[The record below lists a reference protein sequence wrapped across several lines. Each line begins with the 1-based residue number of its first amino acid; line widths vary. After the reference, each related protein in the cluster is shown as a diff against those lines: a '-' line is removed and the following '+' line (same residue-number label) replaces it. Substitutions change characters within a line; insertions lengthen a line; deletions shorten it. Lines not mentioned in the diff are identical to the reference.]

1 MAHSCVGWV
10 EERNPTLFDCI
21 HHVGFRS
28 STRPTEEYDKTRW
41 NWYNMKD
48 STFIRRVILKNYKS
62 IAACD
67 VQLQPLT
74 FLVGRNGSGK
84 SNFLDALRF
93 VSDALNYSL
102 EHAIR
107 DRGGIKNVCRRSR
120 GHPNHFGISL
130 EFTLPDGDTGHY
142 GFRIRT
148 LASGRY
154 EVQKEQCKLHPDIYY
169 HIDKGTVTRTSAKVA
184 PAAAHD
190 RLYLVNA
197 SGLPE
202 FRPVYDALSRMGFY
216 NLNSDKIRDLQLR
229 DNTDMLMQDGSNLT
243 SVFSKLPPNVKQDI
257 EEYLTII
264 VPGLRTVEIEKI
276 GGKEMLVFRQ
286 DVSGGKHP
294 WRFHANNMSDG
305 TLRVLGILVALSQ
318 NNRNMHKHVSLIG
331 IENPEIAMYPAMVG
345 ALFDELQNAAYNT
358 QIIVTTHSPDLL
370 DEKSIDVDTILVAAL
385 HDGNTVIAP
394 TDNVCRSVVHDK
406 MFTVGDLLR
415 RDQLEPDPEFV
426 TSTEKT

>member
-1 MAHSCVGWV
+1 
-10 EERNPTLFDCI
+10 
-21 HHVGFRS
+21 
-28 STRPTEEYDKTRW
+28 
-41 NWYNMKD
+41 MKN
-48 STFIRRVILKNYKS
+48 STFIKRAILKNYKS

-107 DRGGIKNVCRRSR
+107 DRGGINNVCRRSR

-130 EFTLPDGDTGHY
+130 EFTLPNGDTGHY

-148 LASGRY
+148 LVSGRY
-154 EVQKEQCKLHPDIYY
+154 EVQKEQCKLHPDLYY
-169 HIDKGTVTRTSAKVA
+169 HIDKGTVTRTSMKVA
-184 PAAAHD
+184 PAAAPD

-216 NLNSDKIRDLQLR
+216 NLNPDKIRDFQLR

-243 SVFSKLPPNVKQDI
+243 NVFSKLPSSVKQDI

-264 VPGLRTVEIEKI
+264 VPGLRAVEIEKF
-276 GGKEMLVFRQ
+276 GDKEMLVFRQ
-286 DVSGGKHP
+286 DVSGDKHP

-305 TLRVLGILVALSQ
+305 TLRFLGVLVALLQ
-318 NNRNMHKHVSLIG
+318 ENQDTQKRVPLVG
-331 IENPEIAMYPAMVG
+331 IEEPEAALHPAASGV
-345 ALFDELQNAAYNT
+345 LLDSLRDAAHRKRV
-358 QIIVTTHSPDLL
+358 IITSHSPDLL
-370 DEKSIDVDTILVAAL
+370 DNKELDVDSILVVEVY
-385 HDGNTVIAP
+385 DGYTIIAP
-394 TDNVCRSVVHDK
+394 VDKVGKSVLRDRLCTAGEYLRLNQFK
-406 MFTVGDLLR
+406 PDLTQIPKGYGPKVEQMVLF
-415 RDQLEPDPEFV
+415 D
-426 TSTEKT
+426 SIKT